1 MTREIK
7 EIATNLVDGKLLRSL
22 PIIAG
27 LLAVF
32 MLISYVLT
40 FSALP
45 LSESP
50 GAWGEFGDYIGGV
63 LNPVI
68 SLFTLMVAISLWSLQ
83 KKELKATQNALVKQ
97 ASLQTFFSLLAQHR
111 ELVNSVQ
118 LNADKHE
125 WLPNGVGLFKPLY
138 EGRSAFSAVVSAL
151 TPRDLGD
158 IEERII
164 AELSNDFEFTTAS
177 EDSFKSQLLFACW
190 YEGNP
195 CGLLGLEK
203 QYFPT
208 ALEMSFG
215 HIFRS
220 IFQILKFAYQADGLC
235 ASERHDL
242 VNYLRAQM
250 SEDEFVLFALSSL
263 TKIGQKSRGI
273 SIAFNF
279 FENRMNTI
287 EWAKPMQRLLSSSKE
302 NLEFSKSMNFSLVE

>member
-1 MTREIK
+1 MKSEPKDAAADT
-7 EIATNLVDGKLLRSL
+7 ADGTLLRTL

-27 LLAVF
+27 LLALF
-32 MLISYVLT
+32 MLGSYALT

-45 LSESP
+45 FTESP
-50 GAWGEFGDYIGGV
+50 GAWGEFGDYMGGV

-68 SLFTLMVAISLWSLQ
+68 SLFTLMVAISVWSLQ

-118 LNADKHE
+118 LTADKDVWH
-125 WLPNGVGLFKPLY
+125 PNGVGLFKPLY
-138 EGRSAFSAVVSAL
+138 EGRSAFSVVVSAL
-151 TPRDLGD
+151 VPRQIGEVSERT
-158 IEERII
+158 IEEW
-164 AELSNDFEFTTAS
+164 SNDFKFTTAS
-177 EDSFKSQLLFACW
+177 KDSFQSQLLFACW

-195 CGLLGLEK
+195 CGLGGLED
-203 QYFPT
+203 QYFPA

-220 IFQILKFAYQADGLC
+220 IFQILKFAYQADGLS

-263 TKIGQKSRGI
+263 TKIGEKSRGI
-273 SIAFNF
+273 SIAFDF

-287 EWAKPMQRLLSSSKE
+287 EWAKPMQRLLSSSNE
-302 NLEFSKSMNFSLVE
+302 NLEFAKSMNFSLVE